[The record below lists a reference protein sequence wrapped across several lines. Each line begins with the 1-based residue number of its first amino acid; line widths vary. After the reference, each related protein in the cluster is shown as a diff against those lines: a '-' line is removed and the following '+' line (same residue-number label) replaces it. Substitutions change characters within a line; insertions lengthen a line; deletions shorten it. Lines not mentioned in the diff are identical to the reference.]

1 MKKKTNIKFPLAGMG
16 GMGGMEAFI
25 LEAMASMDPSL
36 GAPKVVRKLPV
47 DFPIGSYVFFFE
59 DG

>member
-1 MKKKTNIKFPLAGMG
+1 MGGMG

-47 DFPIGSYVFFFE
+47 DFPRVLCFFFE